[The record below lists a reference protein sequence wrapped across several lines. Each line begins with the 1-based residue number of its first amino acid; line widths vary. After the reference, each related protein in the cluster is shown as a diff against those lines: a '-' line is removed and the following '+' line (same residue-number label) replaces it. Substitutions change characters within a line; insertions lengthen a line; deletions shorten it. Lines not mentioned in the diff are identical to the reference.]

1 MEILNNIWTALSTQN
16 EWLITILAIPL
27 TFLENFLILHLFT
40 NLLNIK
46 TSKKQKIIYS
56 ISVPIITL
64 LTLNF
69 IPTPYNSCVNYI
81 ILFFIIYFTFR
92 IGILKS
98 LISVII
104 PAAIIVL
111 IGALTLNPF
120 VKITQIDLNLILT
133 IPIYRITYS
142 LVNYLIL
149 FLTILFIKNRKL
161 YFHTLDEVD
170 KKTKT
175 ISIISIL
182 LGFFVLVLQL
192 IIMAYY
198 TNELP
203 VIISIL
209 SFITLFSY
217 IILSI
222 YSLTRVTKLVLTKR
236 QLENAEE
243 YNRTLQILHDSVRC
257 FKHDYDNTIAAMGG
271 YVRTND
277 MEGLR
282 KYYKELEDDVMK
294 VSSLYMLN
302 PEIINNPAIYSILA
316 NKYHKADEANVK
328 LNLTV
333 LLDLNTIDMKIYE
346 FTKILG
352 ILLDNSIEA
361 AKECDE
367 KILNIIIKDDSKNN
381 RQLLIVEN
389 TYRQKDVDLDKIFEK
404 GITGKENHTGLGL
417 WEIRKILKKNNNL
430 NLHTTKNEKYFIQQ
444 LEIYKSEK

>member
-1 MEILNNIWTALSTQN
+1 MEILNNIWTALSTPN
-16 EWLITILAIPL
+16 EGLITILAIPL

-111 IGALTLNPF
+111 IGSLTLNPF

-142 LVNYLIL
+142 LINYLIL

-170 KKTKT
+170 KKTKI
-175 ISIISIL
+175 ISIVSIL
-182 LGFFVLVLQL
+182 LGFFVLILQL

-222 YSLTRVTKLVLTKR
+222 YSLTRVTKLTLTKR

-257 FKHDYDNTIAAMGG
+257 FKHDYDNTIAAIGG

-333 LLDLNTIDMKIYE
+333 LLDLNTIDMKRYE

-361 AKECDE
+361 AKE
-367 KILNIIIKDDSKNN
+367 
-381 RQLLIVEN
+381 
-389 TYRQKDVDLDKIFEK
+389 
-404 GITGKENHTGLGL
+404 
-417 WEIRKILKKNNNL
+417 
-430 NLHTTKNEKYFIQQ
+430 
-444 LEIYKSEK
+444 

>member
-1 MEILNNIWTALSTQN
+1 MEILNNIWTALSTPN
-16 EWLITILAIPL
+16 EGLVNILLIPFSFVELYL
-27 TFLENFLILHLFT
+27 SLQLFSSI
-40 NLLNIK
+40 LNIQ
-46 TSKKQKIIYS
+46 TTVKQKIFYVISSS
-56 ISVPIITL
+56 IVSLI
-64 LTLNF
+64 TLNF
-69 IPTPYNSCVNYI
+69 VPTPFNALLNY
-81 ILFFIIYFTFR
+81 ILFFIIIYFTFK

-98 LISVII
+98 LISVFMPMMIM
-104 PAAIIVL
+104 VL

-120 VKITQIDLNLILT
+120 LKIIHLNQDIALL
-133 IPIYRITYS
+133 IPIYRLSYTFI
-142 LVNYLIL
+142 NYLII
-149 FLTILFIKNRKL
+149 FFIILLIKNKNFYL
-161 YFHTLDEVD
+161 NILDEFD
-170 KKTKT
+170 RKTKLT
-175 ISIISIL
+175 LIL
-182 LGFFVLVLQL
+182 GLILGVFVLILQTF
-192 IIMAYY
+192 IMSYY

-203 VIISIL
+203 IIISFL
-209 SFITLFSY
+209 SFITLISY
-217 IILSI
+217 MGISI
-222 YSLTRVTKLVLTKR
+222 YTLTRITKLVLTKR

-277 MEGLR
+277 MEGLK